1 MTRRTLD
8 ETLAFVTRV
17 EQAKAAADVASIV
30 INEAAQYGCTN
41 VLAGTIPFPGMTPEQ
56 QIANVIMQD
65 WPEEWSQRYFTQN
78 YLFED
83 PTIDRVNSSTE
94 PFLWSELEPI
104 YRDDNRA
111 MRVMNE
117 ASDFKLGHGLTIP
130 MVTLDGLKAGFSL
143 AGERV
148 ELPPLARKKLQLTST
163 FALVR
168 ALTLNDDRERT
179 RLTIR
184 ELDVLHWLAEGKGD
198 WEISVILNVS
208 EHLVDKMARNIKRK
222 LNAANRT
229 HAVALALRQ
238 KLIT

>member
-1 MTRRTLD
+1 
-8 ETLAFVTRV
+8 
-17 EQAKAAADVASIV
+17 
-30 INEAAQYGCTN
+30 
-41 VLAGTIPFPGMTPEQ
+41 MTPEQ

-130 MVTLDGLKAGFSL
+130 MVTLDGLKTGFSL